1 MEAEAVL
8 ERQQH
13 RAGPGRVDGLATA
26 GGSIRGSDDVG
37 DQGAA
42 RAQALGELG
51 TPLLGSGHVED
62 QLHVEQ
68 GGAAERI
75 LTAAV
80 RLPEGSD
87 EVDGVAVAIQQ
98 LEMVAHGSLDVVL
111 EHGDDQLVLAG
122 EIGIDGAAREAGGG
136 GDGFDAGSADPLLLE
151 NLGGGR
157 EEALARHVAGGP
169 DPPS

>member
-13 RAGPGRVDGLATA
+13 RAGPGRIHGLATA
-26 GGSIRGSDDVG
+26 GGSIRRGDDVG
-37 DQGAA
+37 DQGPAG
-42 RAQALGELG
+42 AQTLGELG

-68 GGAAERI
+68 GGATERI

-80 RLPEGSD
+80 RLSERSD

-98 LEMVAHGSLDVVL
+98 IEMVAHGALDVVL
-111 EHGDDQLVLAG
+111 EHGNDQLVLAG
-122 EIGIDGAAREAGGG
+122 EIGIDGAARESGGG
-136 GDGFDAGSADPLLLE
+136 GNGFDAGSADPLLLE
-151 NLGGGR
+151 DLGGGR
-157 EEALARHVAGGP
+157 EEALARHVAGGSG
-169 DPPS
+169 PPS